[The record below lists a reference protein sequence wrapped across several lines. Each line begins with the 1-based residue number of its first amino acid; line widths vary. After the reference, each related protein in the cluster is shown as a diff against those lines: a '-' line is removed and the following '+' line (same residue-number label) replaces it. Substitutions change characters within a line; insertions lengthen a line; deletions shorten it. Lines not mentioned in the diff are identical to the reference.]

1 MLKTILRSIKYGSL
15 LLFLFLLIHC
25 HQLFDELDKKVIAK
39 TERSELLAEDL
50 SNIIGQPISELDSI
64 KKSQEVI
71 NQWAREEILFEQA
84 ENYFNDEQLSELDH
98 IINQYK
104 RDLYIS
110 RYKSMIIQSKLNTKV
125 TQQEKQ
131 VYYDQDL
138 ESLTLNQMLF
148 KYRYLSFVP
157 GNPRQY
163 EFIQYF
169 TRFNSEDKIIL
180 DSLSILNFSKV
191 QFNDSIWF
199 EQNQFLNSIPI
210 VDRQNLSQFKI
221 LNKLYRVTK
230 SDLTHLLYITD
241 LALPGEKPPIEY
253 VDNLITRLII
263 NKRKQT
269 LEREFDNDIIN
280 QALQSEKLQ
289 IY

>member
-1 MLKTILRSIKYGSL
+1 MKQVVL
-15 LLFLFLLIHC
+15 LLFLFLFIHC
-25 HQLFDELDKKVIAK
+25 NLLSDESNKKVVAQ
-39 TERSELLAEDL
+39 TEKSKLLAEDL

-64 KKSQEVI
+64 KKSQEAI

-84 ENYFNDEQLSELDH
+84 QNYFNDGQLAELDN
-98 IINQYK
+98 IISQYK
-104 RDLYIS
+104 RDLYIA
-110 RYKSMIIQSKLNTKV
+110 RYKSMIIQSKLNTEV

-131 VYYDQDL
+131 IYYDQDL
-138 ESLTLNQMLF
+138 ESLTLNQVLF

-157 GNPRQY
+157 ENPRRY
-163 EFIQYF
+163 EFIQRF
-169 TRFNSEDKIIL
+169 TRYNAEDKIIL

-199 EQNQFLNSIPI
+199 EQNQLVNSIPI
-210 VDRQNLSQFKI
+210 VDQQNINQFKI
-221 LNKLYRVTK
+221 RNKLYRRRK
-230 SDLTHLLYITD
+230 SDLTHLLYISD

-253 VDNLITRLII
+253 INNLIERLII

-269 LEREFDNDIIN
+269 LEKEFDNDIIN
-280 QALQSEKLQ
+280 QALRSENLQ

>member
-1 MLKTILRSIKYGSL
+1 MS
-15 LLFLFLLIHC
+15 
-25 HQLFDELDKKVIAK
+25 DESNKKVVAQ
-39 TERSELLAEDL
+39 TEKSKLLAEDL

-64 KKSQEVI
+64 KKSQEAI

-84 ENYFNDEQLSELDH
+84 QNYFNDGQLAELDN
-98 IINQYK
+98 IISQYK
-104 RDLYIS
+104 RDLYIA
-110 RYKSMIIQSKLNTKV
+110 RYKSMIIQSKLNTEV

-131 VYYDQDL
+131 IYYDQDL
-138 ESLTLNQMLF
+138 ESLTLNQVLF

-157 GNPRQY
+157 ENPRRY
-163 EFIQYF
+163 EFIQRF
-169 TRFNSEDKIIL
+169 TRYNAEDKIIL

-199 EQNQFLNSIPI
+199 EQNQLVNSIPI
-210 VDRQNLSQFKI
+210 VDQQNINQFKI
-221 LNKLYRVTK
+221 RNKLYRRRK
-230 SDLTHLLYITD
+230 SDLTHLLYISD

-253 VDNLITRLII
+253 INNLIERLII

-269 LEREFDNDIIN
+269 LEKEFDNDIIN
-280 QALQSEKLQ
+280 QALRSENLQ